1 MPKGSVPLSWDLS
14 WTGDS
19 LQVALSVPASAR
31 NFEVF
36 IVVEEELHS
45 GEMIHSWF
53 RVEMN
58 TQITL
63 VSEEFF
69 DAEEKAINRAN
80 DVLREFS
87 RKYVEVASVGR
98 DDPVISQIRPGD
110 LIVSALNMDSE
121 VELRTQALAEAAQRH
136 RPELLL
142 EAIEAIN
149 GRAISIEAQRQLQEA
164 PTRQ

>member
-1 MPKGSVPLSWDLS
+1 MPLSWDVN

-19 LQVALSVPASAR
+19 LRVALQVPASAR

-45 GEMIHSWF
+45 GEKIHSSY

-69 DAEEKAINRAN
+69 EAEEEAINRAN

-87 RKYVEVASVGR
+87 RKYIEVVPVGP

-110 LIVSALNMDSE
+110 LIAPALSMDAE
-121 VELRTQALAEAAQRH
+121 VDLRTQALADAAQRH

-142 EAIEAIN
+142 EAIESVN
-149 GRAISIEAQRQLQEA
+149 GRALSMAGQRQQEEA
-164 PTRQ
+164 PSG